1 MPASWEQINTAPVN
15 QNRVLGCV
23 LTRETVS
30 TAWAFGFRNIHMQN
44 GAWTAL
50 TGMPF
55 DHARNTGC
63 LKLLELGWEWLY
75 FLDDDVIPPNDVL
88 IKLMSHNKPIVS
100 GVYYRRYAPL
110 APVMLLESE
119 NGSGPQWITQYP
131 ENSLIKVDYVGSGC
145 LLIHR
150 SVLESL
156 PPLSNRCHWFEWR
169 CDRTDLTHLE
179 KTSED
184 FTFCKHARN
193 HGFEIFVDTSIQC
206 IHAGLGSSSIE
217 GFKPLEIKP

>member
-1 MPASWEQINTAPVN
+1 MPASWEQINTAPIN
-15 QNRVLGCV
+15 HNRVLGCI

-30 TAWAFGFRNIHMQN
+30 TAWAFGFRNIHMPN

-50 TGMPF
+50 SGMPF
-55 DHARNTGC
+55 GHARDTGG
-63 LKLLELGWEWLY
+63 LKLLELGWEWLF
-75 FLDDDVIPPNDVL
+75 FLDDDVICPPDTIL
-88 IKLMSHNKPIVS
+88 KLLSHNKPIVS

-110 APVMLLESE
+110 APVMLLDSA
-119 NGSGPQWITQYP
+119 NGPQWITEYP
-131 ENSLIKVDYVGSGC
+131 ANSLIKVDYVGAGC

-156 PPLSNRCHWFEWR
+156 PPLSTSAHWFEWR
-169 CDRTDLTHLE
+169 CNRTDLPHLE

-206 IHAGLGSSSIE
+206 VHCGLGSSSIE

>member
-1 MPASWEQINTAPVN
+1 MPASWEQINTAPIN
-15 QNRVLGCV
+15 HNRVLGCI

-30 TAWAFGFRNIHMQN
+30 TAWAFGFRNIHMPN

-50 TGMPF
+50 SGMPF
-55 DHARNTGC
+55 GHARDTGG
-63 LKLLELGWEWLY
+63 LKLLELGWEWLF
-75 FLDDDVIPPNDVL
+75 FLDDDVICPPDTIL
-88 IKLMSHNKPIVS
+88 KLLSHNKPIVS

-110 APVMLLESE
+110 APVMLLDSAI
-119 NGSGPQWITQYP
+119 GPQWITEYP
-131 ENSLIKVDYVGSGC
+131 ANSLIKVDYVGAGC

-156 PPLSNRCHWFEWR
+156 PPLSTSAHWFEWR
-169 CDRTDLTHLE
+169 CNRTDLPHLE

-206 IHAGLGSSSIE
+206 QHCGQASSNIE